1 MFIDSNRVQILVN
14 VLRYRLD
21 LGVQLIFDFEHVML
35 IILSYEVDCNT
46 QVTKSTRTSYSM
58 QVGVR
63 RTREIKVD
71 DHIDRFNINTS
82 GEEICAHQTSCLSIA
97 EVMIDSESKQ

>member
-1 MFIDSNRVQILVN
+1 MHQGDLLCQSEFVEIENWYEVQVLIDSNRVQILVN

-46 QVTKSTRTSYSM
+46 
-58 QVGVR
+58 
-63 RTREIKVD
+63 
-71 DHIDRFNINTS
+71 
-82 GEEICAHQTSCLSIA
+82 
-97 EVMIDSESKQ
+97 

>member
-1 MFIDSNRVQILVN
+1 MHQGDLLCQSEFVEIENWLEVQVLIDSNRVQILVN

-46 QVTKSTRTSYSM
+46 
-58 QVGVR
+58 
-63 RTREIKVD
+63 
-71 DHIDRFNINTS
+71 
-82 GEEICAHQTSCLSIA
+82 
-97 EVMIDSESKQ
+97 